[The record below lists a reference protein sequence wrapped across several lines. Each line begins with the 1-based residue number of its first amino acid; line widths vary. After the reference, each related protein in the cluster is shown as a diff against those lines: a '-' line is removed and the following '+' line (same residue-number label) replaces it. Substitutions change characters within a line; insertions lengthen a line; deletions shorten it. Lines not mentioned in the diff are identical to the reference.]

1 MEEIDKISVEKFVVA
16 CNDVLSGKF
25 LDIRKKLSLV
35 MKTISDSEEIL
46 SLLAES
52 LTDVDEEELFNKTF
66 VIDNKTKNGKAC
78 LPSDEK
84 ERLAVT
90 VILLND
96 IQSGKINITQF
107 FETYFR
113 DNSLAPTQNFLV
125 RVLKPFRDIIA
136 KNFGVD
142 VNVNSID
149 ILEHIQ
155 ENEKNEKDEEVE
167 EVKEEEKYPE
177 IENLMLNIQKTA
189 KEIQARLK
197 FEKKKN
203 DIVEDLDFILNALL
217 KACEG
222 KDLLV
227 INGLILG
234 VNYASKKF
242 KDIRYLVQELNE
254 TIYGYYD
261 FLAGDLE
268 VENEEKEY
276 DYEENEEDL

>member
-107 FETYFR
+107 F
-113 DNSLAPTQNFLV
+113 P
-125 RVLKPFRDIIA
+125 
-136 KNFGVD
+136 
-142 VNVNSID
+142 
-149 ILEHIQ
+149 
-155 ENEKNEKDEEVE
+155 
-167 EVKEEEKYPE
+167 
-177 IENLMLNIQKTA
+177 
-189 KEIQARLK
+189 
-197 FEKKKN
+197 
-203 DIVEDLDFILNALL
+203 
-217 KACEG
+217 
-222 KDLLV
+222 
-227 INGLILG
+227 
-234 VNYASKKF
+234 
-242 KDIRYLVQELNE
+242 
-254 TIYGYYD
+254 
-261 FLAGDLE
+261 
-268 VENEEKEY
+268 
-276 DYEENEEDL
+276 